1 MNTPLSLSLCVYI
14 YIYIY
19 IYSSSQSYC
28 DSYKIL
34 FNVSI
39 NFIIILSY
47 VFFLPAFITIPGTKT
62 TTSFFLDFVFCV
74 VQYSGCWLLAGG

>member
-1 MNTPLSLSLCVYI
+1 MNTPLSLSLSLCIYI

-39 NFIIILSY
+39 NFIIILY
-47 VFFLPAFITIPGTKT
+47 CVMYFFPSSSQNNTLCGPGYKVINYARITI
-62 TTSFFLDFVFCV
+62 
-74 VQYSGCWLLAGG
+74 A